1 MKTFGK
7 DIWDKKMREQ
17 GELGVIAGI
26 RAKKKQISR
35 DANEI
40 LGFFDKEVRPH
51 LKGNK
56 AVDIGVG
63 PASRFLIG
71 LSKRGLIVDGVD
83 ISSLILDE
91 AEKKAKLAGITSSRF
106 FSIDITKETPKGK
119 YDFVFCFGTFGHFP
133 GYTAL
138 DVMRNF
144 NKILNK
150 KGVCMIHFWKP
161 RALGLKEIIS
171 TAVYD
176 FMRFVKIKF
185 FKKTYLVSCSFYT
198 KEDIEELC
206 DRSGFSLIKLEDR
219 PGYFL
224 AVLSKKSQ

>member
-63 PASRFLIG
+63 PTSRFLIG
-71 LSKRGLIVDGVD
+71 LSKRGLVVDGVD
-83 ISSLILDE
+83 ISPPILSE
-91 AEKKAKLAGITSSRF
+91 AKRRAELSGITSSKF
-106 FSIDITKETPKGK
+106 FDIDITKE
-119 YDFVFCFGTFGHFP
+119 
-133 GYTAL
+133 
-138 DVMRNF
+138 
-144 NKILNK
+144 
-150 KGVCMIHFWKP
+150 
-161 RALGLKEIIS
+161 
-171 TAVYD
+171 
-176 FMRFVKIKF
+176 
-185 FKKTYLVSCSFYT
+185 
-198 KEDIEELC
+198 
-206 DRSGFSLIKLEDR
+206 
-219 PGYFL
+219 
-224 AVLSKKSQ
+224 